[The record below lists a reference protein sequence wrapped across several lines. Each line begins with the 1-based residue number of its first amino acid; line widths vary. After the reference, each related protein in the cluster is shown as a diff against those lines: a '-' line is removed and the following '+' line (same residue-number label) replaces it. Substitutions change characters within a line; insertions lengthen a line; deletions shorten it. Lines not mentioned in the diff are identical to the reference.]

1 MNVWSWSWG
10 ESFKCSMVV
19 KCTLY
24 IQKGRTALC
33 IASWDG
39 HDNIVELLL
48 RRKADVNHQTVV
60 RFQLAWPSVGNIII
74 PELHTSTSLFR
85 KVWLRWWLHLNKDT
99 FILWACSWTMAH
111 MSIYKIRYPQISCNC
126 ACVHIYLYGAVIQR
140 SYFIMQEGVSA
151 LMVACNEGQTAI
163 VQLLLDNNAN
173 INLQTMVCLLNSV
186 CMTLLFTEPANTQ
199 IFLLVF

>member
-1 MNVWSWSWG
+1 
-10 ESFKCSMVV
+10 MVV

-60 RFQLAWPSVGNIII
+60 RFQLAWPRVGNIII

-85 KVWLRWWLHLNKDT
+85 KV
-99 FILWACSWTMAH
+99 
-111 MSIYKIRYPQISCNC
+111 
-126 ACVHIYLYGAVIQR
+126 
-140 SYFIMQEGVSA
+140 
-151 LMVACNEGQTAI
+151 
-163 VQLLLDNNAN
+163 
-173 INLQTMVCLLNSV
+173 
-186 CMTLLFTEPANTQ
+186 
-199 IFLLVF
+199 